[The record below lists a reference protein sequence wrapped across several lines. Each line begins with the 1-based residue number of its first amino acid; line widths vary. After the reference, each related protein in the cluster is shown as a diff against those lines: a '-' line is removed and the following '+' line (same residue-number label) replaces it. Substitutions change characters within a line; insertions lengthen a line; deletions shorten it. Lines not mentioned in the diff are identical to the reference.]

1 MLETNFEMLT
11 TVLGQK
17 LQNDKK
23 KIDFTCP
30 LLSFSPISNV
40 KDFKDFER
48 RNFVLE
54 TPIFEH
60 FRR

>member
-1 MLETNFEMLT
+1 MKMLETNFEMLT

-30 LLSFSPISNV
+30 LEDKYTIY
-40 KDFKDFER
+40 EI
-48 RNFVLE
+48 
-54 TPIFEH
+54 IFPQLIP
-60 FRR
+60 